1 MSSVALNRPLLLL
14 LPSTFG
20 VARRLAGHAGAG
32 VKRACSARREPRNAT
47 CCRTLVSNARMA
59 HSMTQPT
66 WVTSK
71 DESRELMAVWPD
83 VVRDITEASQ
93 RLDIPDVTKWL
104 AKVLQY
110 NVPGGKK
117 SRGLALVYAYKMLAP
132 SDQVT
137 QDNIRLARILAWC
150 VELLHSFFLV
160 IDDIQDRSSFRRNQ
174 PCWYLHN
181 DIGLAAINDG
191 LMIENVMYQ
200 LLQKH
205 FKGKECYI
213 DLVETFQDIS
223 LKTIMG
229 QNLDTHSTNFGKTPN
244 LDLFTMNRY
253 NSIVNYKTSYYSF
266 VLPINVAMHFAG
278 IKDKEMFRQAKTI
291 LLEMGHFFQVQDDY
305 MDCYGDSQV
314 MGKVGTDIQ
323 EGKCTWL
330 VVVALQRA
338 TSQQRK
344 ILEECYGSTDTE
356 KVRRVKQLYND
367 IGLPNTYSIYEEET
381 YNLLNTHIQQISR
394 GLPHNLFLK
403 ILEKLYH
410 RVL

>member
-1 MSSVALNRPLLLL
+1 M
-14 LPSTFG
+14 
-20 VARRLAGHAGAG
+20 
-32 VKRACSARREPRNAT
+32 
-47 CCRTLVSNARMA
+47 RMA

-71 DESRELMAVWPD
+71 DESRELMAIWPD
-83 VVRDITEASQ
+83 VVRDLKDVTQ
-93 RLDIPDVTKWL
+93 QLDIPDVTKWM

-110 NVPGGKK
+110 NVPAGKK
-117 SRGLALVYAYKMLAP
+117 NRGLALVYAYKILAP
-132 SDQVT
+132 NDQIT

-160 IDDIQDRSSFRRNQ
+160 IDDIQDRSELRRNQ
-174 PCWYLHN
+174 PCWYRHN

-191 LMIENVMYQ
+191 LMLENVMYK
-200 LLQKH
+200 LLQKN
-205 FKGKECYI
+205 FKEKECYV
-213 DLVETFQDIS
+213 DLLETFQDIS

-229 QNLDTHSTNFGKTPN
+229 QSLDLQSTNFGKTPN
-244 LDLFTMNRY
+244 LDLFTMDRY

-266 VLPINVAMHFAG
+266 ILPIIAAMHFAG
-278 IKDKEMFRQAKTI
+278 IKDREMFRQARTI

-305 MDCYGDSQV
+305 LDCYGNPEIV
-314 MGKVGTDIQ
+314 GKIGTDIK

-330 VVVALQRA
+330 VVVALQRV
-338 TSQQRK
+338 TPSQRK
-344 ILEECYGSTDTE
+344 ILEECYGSEDVE

-367 IGLPNTYSIYEEET
+367 LGLPNTYSIYEEET

-403 ILEKLYH
+403 ILEKIYH
-410 RVL
+410 RVS